1 LENLQLVARERR
13 ANGAAGRQAGSAQA
27 ETYKLAYRRHPLWDD
42 ARMTTPTAPTLLPHL
57 WKSVLV
63 SGILAVA
70 LGIAIVAW
78 PGISISIATIF
89 FGVALLFTGIEQI
102 IFGFTMRAPFAGRLL
117 LFVTG
122 AATLIVG
129 VMALSSIYDGWQI
142 LAIWIGI
149 GFIFRGVS
157 TTLSAISDPTLPGR
171 VFNIAVGLLSLVAGI
186 IVMAVPY
193 NSLKTLA
200 LFVGFSLIVVGVM
213 EVVAS
218 LGMRKARATFGNAIG
233 AELGTKDP

>member
-1 LENLQLVARERR
+1 MTNPALP
-13 ANGAAGRQAGSAQA
+13 
-27 ETYKLAYRRHPLWDD
+27 KL
-42 ARMTTPTAPTLLPHL
+42 MPHL

-89 FGVALLFTGIEQI
+89 FGVALLLTGIEQL
-102 IFGFTMRAPFAGRLL
+102 FLGFTLRAPLAGRVL

-129 VMALSSIYDGWQI
+129 IMALSSIYEGWQI

-157 TTLSAISDPTLPGR
+157 TTMSAISDPTMPGR
-171 VFNIAVGLLSLVAGI
+171 VLNIAVGALSLIAGI
-186 IVMAVPY
+186 VVMAVPY
-193 NSLKTLA
+193 HSLKTLA
-200 LFVGFSLIVVGVM
+200 LFVGFSLIIVGAM
-213 EVVAS
+213 EVVAAF
-218 LGMRKARATFGNAIG
+218 GIRKATQSGSLLTPEVTAT
-233 AELGTKDP
+233 

>member
-1 LENLQLVARERR
+1 
-13 ANGAAGRQAGSAQA
+13 
-27 ETYKLAYRRHPLWDD
+27 
-42 ARMTTPTAPTLLPHL
+42 MTTPTAPTLLPHL

-149 GFIFRGVS
+149 GFIFRGVATMS
-157 TTLSAISDPTLPGR
+157 SAISDPTLPGR
-171 VFNIAVGLLSLVAGI
+171 GWNIFVGAISLIAGVV
-186 IVMAVPY
+186 VMAVPY
-193 NSLKTLA
+193 NSLRTLA
-200 LFVGFSLIVVGVM
+200 LVVGVWLIAIGIM
-213 EVVAS
+213 EVVTA
-218 LGMRKARATFGNAIG
+218 FGIRRF
-233 AELGTKDP
+233 TKSVGERIET

>member
-1 LENLQLVARERR
+1 
-13 ANGAAGRQAGSAQA
+13 
-27 ETYKLAYRRHPLWDD
+27 
-42 ARMTTPTAPTLLPHL
+42 LPHL

-102 IFGFTMRAPFAGRLL
+102 IFGFTLRASFAPRLL

-129 VMALSSIYDGWQI
+129 VMALSSLYDGWQI

-171 VFNIAVGLLSLVAGI
+171 VLNIAVGLLSLIAGV

-193 NSLKTLA
+193 DSLKTLA
-200 LFVGFSLIVVGVM
+200 LFVGFSLIIVGAM
-213 EVVAS
+213 EIVAS
-218 LGMRKARATFGNAIG
+218 FGIRKATRSGALIAPEAAT
-233 AELGTKDP
+233 P